1 VVLGAPDG
9 AVKRARASPARSA
22 AECRTAANAAA
33 EDLGKMTA
41 PTPASFLDFFVLEAS
56 EYVEQIDGLL
66 ARAVAEPPDHDS
78 LQRAARALRGS
89 ATMAKLLSLAEL
101 AAAVESVGRALRQ
114 GAVRWD
120 AQLKGL
126 LTATVDELKIL
137 IRASRTWSPAQDASA
152 MKRVQELS
160 AYTSAG
166 APRTSSGAVTN
177 SAFFST
183 EMTNI
188 AAGLELLTT
197 RPDDQ
202 GGAINVLR
210 RVRALRGVAGVRDVR
225 SLSEVLEGAEN
236 AVRPLENGEP
246 LAADRIS
253 VLRAAAELL
262 RAIAAALGA
271 STSVRE
277 SAPEYVRFAAA
288 METLRGQEEDDN
300 RVIAISELY
309 YSDGGPHVISAA
321 ANPPT
326 SPAQRF
332 RMEVVSLGEHVMRL
346 VNDARAATDE
356 LVRENA
362 RRDLGRVLRAIKAT
376 AASFA
381 EHTVAASAE
390 SHLARAEKL
399 NAAVLD
405 ALAAFAATISPRN
418 ITPTPSAPIAATPA
432 VRREAPTAPAAPSTS
447 HARVFAAPAAAP
459 AASAAQGPPRRT
471 ERNTLDGAIDFFDSV
486 ALERFAEPVKLADDV
501 VPVDALVYRGRAA
514 LDRAIELKDWL
525 RKAGGAPS
533 QEVLEELYDL
543 LELARID

>member
-1 VVLGAPDG
+1 
-9 AVKRARASPARSA
+9 
-22 AECRTAANAAA
+22 
-33 EDLGKMTA
+33 
-41 PTPASFLDFFVLEAS
+41 
-56 EYVEQIDGLL
+56 
-66 ARAVAEPPDHDS
+66 
-78 LQRAARALRGS
+78 
-89 ATMAKLLSLAEL
+89 MAKLLSFAEL
-101 AAAVESVGRALRQ
+101 AAAIESVGRALRQ
-114 GAVRWD
+114 GTARWD

-137 IRASRTWSPAQDASA
+137 IRASRTWSPAQDAST

-166 APRTSSGAVTN
+166 TPRTNSGAVTN

-202 GGAINVLR
+202 GGAVNVLR

-246 LAADRIS
+246 LTADRIT

-277 SAPEYVRFAAA
+277 SAPEYVRFATAL
-288 METLRGQEEDDN
+288 ETLRGQEEDDN
-300 RVIAISELY
+300 RVVAISELY
-309 YSDGGPHVISAA
+309 FSDAGPHVISAA

-326 SPAQRF
+326 SPGQRF
-332 RMEVVSLGEHVMRL
+332 RMEVVSLGEHVLRL
-346 VNDARAATDE
+346 VNEARAATDE
-356 LVRENA
+356 LVREGA
-362 RRDLGRVLRAIKAT
+362 RRELGRVLRAIKAT

-381 EHTVAASAE
+381 EHAVAANAE

-405 ALAAFAATISPRN
+405 ALASFAATISPRA
-418 ITPTPSAPIAATPA
+418 ITPTPSAPIAAAPP
-432 VRREAPTAPAAPSTS
+432 VRREPRPAPAAPATS
-447 HARVFAAPAAAP
+447 HARVFAAPAAAAP
-459 AASAAQGPPRRT
+459 GAQSPPRRA

-486 ALERFAEPVKLADDV
+486 AQERFAEPVKVSGDV
-501 VPVDALVYRGRAA
+501 VPVDALMYRGRAA

-525 RKAGGAPS
+525 RTAGGAPS